1 MGTNMIKPFRVV
13 EQRTEACGNIGV
25 IYEVWRTTNNPNG
38 SVTEDKLQAYMSIP
52 KGSDVDAFLFS
63 ELSKAGW
70 F

>member
-1 MGTNMIKPFRVV
+1 MIKPFKVK

-25 IYEVWRTTNNPNG
+25 IYEVWKVTNKPDG
-38 SVTEDKLQAYMSIP
+38 SNTESRLEAYMSVP
-52 KGSDVDAFLFS
+52 KGADIDQYLFN